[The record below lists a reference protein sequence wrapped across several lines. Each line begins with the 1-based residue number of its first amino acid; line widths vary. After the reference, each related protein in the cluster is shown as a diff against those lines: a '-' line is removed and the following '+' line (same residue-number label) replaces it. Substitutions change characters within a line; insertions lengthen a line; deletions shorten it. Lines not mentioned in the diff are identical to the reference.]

1 MNCLD
6 QYPKG
11 TFRVTNFHWKFGTMD
26 LNFQGHIS
34 QCQTASVSCC
44 ACRPLHVCWK
54 LLDFCNP
61 ILLTL
66 QGDDWA
72 NFGDFEVRKN
82 WILVRSPRW
91 RLCLYRDWSNGL
103 EITWSYER
111 KTLSHAHTHTHTQGA
126 TPPPQKPTS
135 TPQASPGP
143 QQHQQRPVGTVAP
156 PPPTSEPIMCLCM
169 RDTGLM
175 WLVTYFHDGIFNY
188 I

>member
-111 KTLSHAHTHTHTQGA
+111 KTLSHAHTHTQGA